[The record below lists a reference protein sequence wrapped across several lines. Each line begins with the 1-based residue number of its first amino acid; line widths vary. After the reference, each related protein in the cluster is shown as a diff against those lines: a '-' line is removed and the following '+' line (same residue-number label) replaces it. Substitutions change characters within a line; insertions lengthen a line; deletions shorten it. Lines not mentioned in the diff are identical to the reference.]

1 MNTVERSALVP
12 YSAADMFALVAD
24 VDSYALFLPWCR
36 RSTVHSQDAAK
47 MQASLEIS
55 KGPMRKSF
63 TTLNHLTPHES
74 IRMELVEGPFR
85 RLNGEWR
92 FDQLGEDGCK
102 VSLSLRFEFT
112 SRLLSATFG
121 PVFNEIAGTMVGAFS
136 RRAHDIYAQRAAGD
150 LNAQRHAS

>member
-47 MQASLEIS
+47 MQASLEVS

-63 TTLNHLTPHES
+63 TTLTHLTPHES

-92 FDQLGEDGCK
+92 FDQLGEGDSVRPG
-102 VSLSLRFEFT
+102 
-112 SRLLSATFG
+112 
-121 PVFNEIAGTMVGAFS
+121 
-136 RRAHDIYAQRAAGD
+136 DAAERIVD
-150 LNAQRHAS
+150 LNLDAFFGLFR